1 MTAARSTDG
10 SDCFYQMLLC
20 NIHQGIVGKVG
31 FIAFLPDYI
40 YSMEGADSLSD
51 DDSAI
56 KKVVERLVNKESIE
70 AVTSSQNKSKRNISY
85 QRMFRQKLKK
95 GMFYIKN

>member
-10 SDCFYQMLLC
+10 DDCFYQMLLC
-20 NIHQGIVGKVG
+20 NVHQGIVGKVG

-70 AVTSSQNKSKRNISY
+70 AVTSSRNKSNRNRSEPNKY
-85 QRMFRQKLKK
+85 QLPACLPS
-95 GMFYIKN
+95 KNL

>member
-1 MTAARSTDG
+1 
-10 SDCFYQMLLC
+10 MLLC

-70 AVTSSQNKSKRNISY
+70 AVTSSQNKSKRNRSEPNKY
-85 QRMFRQKLKK
+85 QLPACLPS
-95 GMFYIKN
+95 KNL